1 MSIGQ
6 SSSVLVF
13 RREKRNRRSVIAKIS
28 LIGIVL
34 IPVALNALAQVFLR
48 AGMKVTGFEL
58 SLKWASQLVSLLSF
72 WAGLACYAVSIVIW
86 LYVLSRLQV
95 SLAYPF
101 QAAGYILS
109 SVIAYIFLGEVVKP
123 INMLGLVLIFFGLLC
138 LSLGIT
144 KDG

>member
-1 MSIGQ
+1 MS
-6 SSSVLVF
+6 
-13 RREKRNRRSVIAKIS
+13 S
-28 LIGIVL
+28 L
-34 IPVALNALAQVFLR
+34 
-48 AGMKVTGFEL
+48 
-58 SLKWASQLVSLLSF
+58 WF
-72 WAGLACYAVSIVIW
+72 WAGMACYAVSIVIW

-101 QAAGYILS
+101 QAASYILG
-109 SVIAYIFLGEVVKP
+109 SVIAWVFLGEVVKP

>member
-1 MSIGQ
+1 
-6 SSSVLVF
+6 
-13 RREKRNRRSVIAKIS
+13 
-28 LIGIVL
+28 
-34 IPVALNALAQVFLR
+34 
-48 AGMKVTGFEL
+48 MKVTGFEL

-72 WAGLACYAVSIVIW
+72 WAGMACYAVSIVIW

-109 SVIAYIFLGEVVKP
+109 SVIAYLFLGEVVKP